1 MFVASLFF
9 TVEILLERKG
19 ECYTKFVVAFCLKSK
34 LARMILVVSRLHLGG
49 VKFKFYKNA

>member
-19 ECYTKFVVAFCLKSK
+19 ECYTKFVVTFCLKSK